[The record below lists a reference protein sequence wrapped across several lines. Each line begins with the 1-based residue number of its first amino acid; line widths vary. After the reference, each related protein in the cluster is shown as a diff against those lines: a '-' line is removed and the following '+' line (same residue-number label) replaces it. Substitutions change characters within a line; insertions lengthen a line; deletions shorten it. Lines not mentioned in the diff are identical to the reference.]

1 MAHPRIGIAL
11 GSGSARGLAHIGIIE
26 ALLEMGIEPDIVC
39 GSSSGALVGAA
50 YVANRLSA
58 LKQFAQNLKWRE
70 IVSLLDIRFLGGGM
84 IDGKRIVELMC
95 DLQMAAPIESYPK
108 AYAAVATDLA
118 TGREVWLR
126 EGPIN
131 EAVRASFALPA
142 IFSPVEIGGRW
153 LLDGGLVNPV
163 PVSVCRALGADVVI
177 AVNLNGDRLGRPS
190 KTSVA
195 EDADSETVRT
205 SSEFLRRLLAQIPAR
220 IKNQDS
226 AITPKLLE
234 AGTTTPG
241 YLDVIANS
249 IIIMQNRITRARL
262 ADDPP
267 EVVLMPRLHD
277 IGALEFN
284 RADEAIAEG
293 RDCVRQALSLM
304 RRYI

>member
-1 MAHPRIGIAL
+1 MTHSRIGIAL

-26 ALLEMGIEPDIVC
+26 ALLEMGIEPDIVS
-39 GSSSGALVGAA
+39 GSSSGAFVGAA

-58 LKQFAQNLKWRE
+58 LKQFAQDLKWRE

-84 IDGKRIVELMC
+84 IDGKRIVEFMR
-95 DLQMAAPIESYPK
+95 DLQVAAPIESYTK

-118 TGREVWLR
+118 TGQEVWLR

-142 IFSPVEIGGRW
+142 IFSPVKIGDRW

-163 PVSVCRALGADVVI
+163 PVVCRALGADVVI
-177 AVNLNGDRLGRPS
+177 AVNLNGDLVGRSS
-190 KTSVA
+190 KAQVA
-195 EDADSETVRT
+195 EGGDSETVRT

-220 IKNQDS
+220 IKNQDF
-226 AITPKLLE
+226 AIAPKLLE
-234 AGTTTPG
+234 AGITTPG
-241 YLDVIANS
+241 YLNVIANS
-249 IIIMQNRITRARL
+249 IAIMQDRITRARL
-262 ADDPP
+262 AGDPP
-267 EVVLMPRLHD
+267 EIVLMPKLHD

-293 RDCVRQALSLM
+293 RDCVRQAHSLL
-304 RRYI
+304 RRYV